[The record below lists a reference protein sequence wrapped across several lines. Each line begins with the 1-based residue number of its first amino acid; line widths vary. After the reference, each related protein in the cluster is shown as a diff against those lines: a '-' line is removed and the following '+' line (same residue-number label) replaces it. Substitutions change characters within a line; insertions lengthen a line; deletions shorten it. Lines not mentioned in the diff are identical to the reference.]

1 VAALYSGSACRW
13 PRRKEQELP
22 IVVHVVDDDMSFRT
36 AVGRLLRTAGYEVAI
51 YESAQQLLDR
61 LPDNKEPS
69 CVLLDVKIPGITG
82 PELQDRLIS
91 LGSTLPIVFLTGHG
105 DIETSVQAIK
115 AGAEDFLTK
124 PVSKD
129 KLLDAVE
136 RAVARHRAAQEQ
148 DNQLKSLHSLVAKL
162 TPREK
167 EVFELVVRGRMNKQ
181 IGFQLGTTERTVKA
195 HRRKVMEKIGAQS
208 LAELVLIAERLGILD
223 PPSKSGVSPPP
234 T

>member
-1 VAALYSGSACRW
+1 M
-13 PRRKEQELP
+13 P

-105 DIETSVQAIK
+105 DIEMSVQAIK

-148 DNQLKSLHSLVAKL
+148 DNQLKSCLLYTSDAAD
-162 TPREK
+162 E
-167 EVFELVVRGRMNKQ
+167 
-181 IGFQLGTTERTVKA
+181 
-195 HRRKVMEKIGAQS
+195 
-208 LAELVLIAERLGILD
+208 
-223 PPSKSGVSPPP
+223 
-234 T
+234 

>member
-1 VAALYSGSACRW
+1 
-13 PRRKEQELP
+13 
-22 IVVHVVDDDMSFRT
+22 
-36 AVGRLLRTAGYEVAI
+36 
-51 YESAQQLLDR
+51 
-61 LPDNKEPS
+61 
-69 CVLLDVKIPGITG
+69 
-82 PELQDRLIS
+82 LIS